1 MDLSSVIR
9 KRCGVHHFYRSMSRV
24 LLRLLVLA
32 GLWWLLTGHDGY
44 SWLMGGPVIVALALW
59 QPIVA
64 GGSNGSLQLSRLLVF
79 IPVFGWRTIIGSS
92 DVAWRALNPRLPIDP
107 VVYEY
112 PLRLPQGSSARVFFV
127 NCLSLLPGTL
137 TVWWEDD
144 VLRVHVL
151 TEGPQV
157 KAELRELER
166 QIALLF
172 DHDWTPLPEE
182 TSA

>member
-1 MDLSSVIR
+1 MKRRMDNPTW
-9 KRCGVHHFYRSMSRV
+9 SRF
-24 LLRLLVLA
+24 LLRLLVLS

-44 SWLMGGPVIVALALW
+44 SWLMGGPVIVALAFW
-59 QPIVA
+59 QPALA
-64 GGSNGSLQLSRLLVF
+64 GGSKGCLQLWRLPVF
-79 IPVFGWRTIIGSS
+79 VPAFGWRTIFGSC

-112 PLRLPQGSSARVFFV
+112 PLSLPQGSSARVFFV

-151 TEGPQV
+151 TEGPQL

-172 DHDWTPLPEE
+172 GHDWTPLPEE
-182 TSA
+182 ATA